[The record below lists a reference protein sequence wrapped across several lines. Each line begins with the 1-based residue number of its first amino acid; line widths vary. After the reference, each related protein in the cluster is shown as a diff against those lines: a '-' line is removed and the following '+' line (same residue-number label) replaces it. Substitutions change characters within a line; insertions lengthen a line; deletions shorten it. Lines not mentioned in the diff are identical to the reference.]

1 MGVDDV
7 DVVFVVF
14 AASSLH
20 AIWVAL
26 PSVCVCMCVFM
37 FGLGLSFN
45 FGLAQKVKAAK
56 NKKKTHYSD
65 LVCVAFV
72 FALLLYNERKRERGQ
87 REEVKVDRPNSGQ
100 IHKKIKTKCTK
111 RNERKEERGRVQKG
125 FINCAVH

>member
-1 MGVDDV
+1 
-7 DVVFVVF
+7 
-14 AASSLH
+14 
-20 AIWVAL
+20 
-26 PSVCVCMCVFM
+26 MCV

-72 FALLLYNERKRERGQ
+72 FALLLFNERKRERGE

-100 IHKKIKTKCTK
+100 IHKDKKQTDCTK
-111 RNERKEERGRVQKG
+111 RNKRKEE
-125 FINCAVH
+125 

>member
-1 MGVDDV
+1 MLL
-7 DVVFVVF
+7 VF

-26 PSVCVCMCVFM
+26 PSVCVSECV

-72 FALLLYNERKRERGQ
+72 FALLLFNERERGG
-87 REEVKVDRPNSGQ
+87 RER
-100 IHKKIKTKCTK
+100 
-111 RNERKEERGRVQKG
+111 R
-125 FINCAVH
+125 